1 MKKVKYIALI
11 LVLALGLIGGAYAA
25 WTDQLVV
32 NGTVATGDID
42 VVFTSAES
50 NDPADTDDPASPAD
64 DPKDV
69 GSTEVSLSE
78 DGKTMTVTIENAYPG
93 YVSKIDYEVTNNGS
107 VPVKLQ
113 NKTIDVVSGDPA
125 GLEVDNNFCW
135 RCFLKA
141 LGWSD
146 ECLDWFGYVCT
157 CETPTPVLEIGSQ
170 IHADDIFV
178 GTIGHV
184 VTDDA
189 AQNASYTYTITYD
202 FVQWNN
208 YQSAGE

>member
-25 WTDQLVV
+25 WTDVLNVA
-32 NGTVATGDID
+32 GTVATGDID

-50 NDPADTDDPASPAD
+50 NDAGDTDDPASPAD

-93 YVSKIDYEVTNNGS
+93 YVSQIEYEVTNNGS

-113 NKTIDVVSGDPA
+113 NKTIDVTSGDPA
-125 GLEVDNNFCW
+125 GLAVDNGCLRCW
-135 RCFLKA
+135 LEENGFPRLLWVWMECRC
-141 LGWSD
+141 GED
-146 ECLDWFGYVCT
+146 N
-157 CETPTPVLEIGSQ
+157 VLEIGSQ
-170 IHADDIFV
+170 IHEGDTFV
-178 GTIGHV
+178 GIISHV

-189 AQNASYTYTITYD
+189 EENASYTYDITYD
-202 FVQWNN
+202 FVQWN
-208 YQSAGE
+208 YYEDVE

>member
-25 WTDQLVV
+25 WTDVLNVA
-32 NGTVATGDID
+32 GTVATGDID

-50 NDPADTDDPASPAD
+50 NDAGDTDDPASPAD

-93 YVSKIDYEVTNNGS
+93 YVSQIEYEVTNNGS

-113 NKTIDVVSGDPA
+113 NKTIDVTSGDPA

-135 RCFLKA
+135 RCYYKA
-141 LGWSD
+141 KGWSD
-146 ECLDWFGYVCT
+146 EWLDFLGIVCT
-157 CETPTPVLEIGSQ
+157 CETPPRIRDWQPDHNGNTFI
-170 IHADDIFV
+170 
-178 GTIGHV
+178 GTIAMLLPN
-184 VTDDA
+184 DA
-189 AQNASYTYTITYD
+189 RRMPATLQDYLRLC
-202 FVQWNN
+202 Q
-208 YQSAGE
+208 

>member
-32 NGTVATGDID
+32 AGTVATGDID

-50 NDPADTDDPASPAD
+50 NDSGDTLDPASPAD
-64 DPKDV
+64 DEKDV
-69 GSTEVSLSE
+69 GSTEVSLSD

-93 YVSKIDYEVTNNGS
+93 YVSQIDYAVTNNGS
-107 VPVKLQ
+107 VPVRLQ
-113 NKTIDVVSGDPA
+113 NKAFEVLSGDTA
-125 GLEVDNNFCW
+125 GLAVDNGCL
-135 RCFLKA
+135 RCYLEDQGIPF
-141 LGWSD
+141 WMWWWM
-146 ECLDWFGYVCT
+146 ECT
-157 CETPTPVLEIGSQ
+157 CEEENLLEIGSQ
-170 IHADDIFV
+170 IHDGDTFI
-178 GTIGHV
+178 GTISHL

-189 AQNASYTYTITYD
+189 AMNADYTYTITYD

-208 YQSAGE
+208 YVD